1 MSSQGEVS
9 SHGNVPGPEKI
20 PPTTITPN
28 VQTVVTEQEQKTT
41 PLHPKSP
48 KADVLAILRKASM
61 EVHHEENENISLN
74 PVVVVDKVDVPVIT
88 AKSSGTVPTP
98 KVQIVITEEMAA
110 EQDADSM
117 LKAMGI
123 TPKAIPAKGILK
135 SNQFDEESNNV
146 HAKPSHSPD
155 RGR

>member
-1 MSSQGEVS
+1 M
-9 SHGNVPGPEKI
+9 I
-20 PPTTITPN
+20 TT
-28 VQTVVTEQEQKTT
+28 
-41 PLHPKSP
+41 
-48 KADVLAILRKASM
+48 
-61 EVHHEENENISLN
+61 
-74 PVVVVDKVDVPVIT
+74 
-88 AKSSGTVPTP
+88 KSSGTVPTP

-135 SNQFDEESNNV
+135 SNQFDEEPNNV

-155 RGR
+155 RGRYFLCCLIRILHSHR

>member
-1 MSSQGEVS
+1 MSSPSGEVS

-20 PPTTITPN
+20 PLTTIIPN
-28 VQTVVTEQEQKTT
+28 VQTVVTEKEQKTT
-41 PLHPKSP
+41 PLQPKSP

-88 AKSSGTVPTP
+88 TKSSGTVPTP

-110 EQDADSM
+110 LQSTIPKINKPHLPPADSNTVAAG
-117 LKAMGI
+117 LFLSK
-123 TPKAIPAKGILK
+123 
-135 SNQFDEESNNV
+135 
-146 HAKPSHSPD
+146 
-155 RGR
+155 